1 MTHIDPNLKALNL
14 DLDAPRTL
22 RERLYDALWGSLPR
36 RWELYYFSA
45 AVRAKAALRG
55 MTPEQFVEVKR
66 LPDTLAEVYTRID
79 DLEIRLDSARGDN
92 AP

>member
-14 DLDAPRTL
+14 DLDVPRTL

-45 AVRAKAALRG
+45 AVRG
-55 MTPEQFVEVKR
+55 MTPEQFLEVKR